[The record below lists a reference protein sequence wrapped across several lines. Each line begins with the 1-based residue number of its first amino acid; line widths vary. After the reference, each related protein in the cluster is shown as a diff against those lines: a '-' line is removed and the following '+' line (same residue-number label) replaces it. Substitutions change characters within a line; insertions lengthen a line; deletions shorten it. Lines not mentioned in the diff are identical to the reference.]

1 MATVEF
7 RQASRIYD
15 PSRPPAVSRINLD
28 IADGEFLVLVGPS
41 GCGKSTTLRM
51 LAGLEPVDE
60 GQIFIDGKDV
70 TETRPRDRDVAMVF
84 QSYALYPNMT
94 ARQNMAFALE
104 NAKVDKATIKQRVD
118 FAAKMLELEDLIDK
132 KPSAMSGGQR
142 QRVAMGRAIVREPKV
157 FLMDEPLS
165 NLDAKLRVSTRA
177 QILQLQRR
185 LRTTT
190 VYVTHD
196 QTEAMTMGDRVCVL
210 KKGILQQVDAPA
222 NLYNNPG
229 NTFVATFI
237 GSPAMTIIENVP
249 FIDGHVVGGKGHAL
263 DYYIPRELAGKVES
277 ERVIVGV
284 RPENWEIVGVNQP
297 GEHYG
302 LPVQV
307 DIVEHLGSELYV
319 YGHRQERADDV
330 IAVRGDRITVKVPR
344 GIEVDHGDTVYLRP
358 MEGGVVF
365 FDPKTEINYDYL

>member
-1 MATVEF
+1 M
-7 RQASRIYD
+7 
-15 PSRPPAVSRINLD
+15 
-28 IADGEFLVLVGPS
+28 
-41 GCGKSTTLRM
+41 
-51 LAGLEPVDE
+51 
-60 GQIFIDGKDV
+60 
-70 TETRPRDRDVAMVF
+70 
-84 QSYALYPNMT
+84 
-94 ARQNMAFALE
+94 
-104 NAKVDKATIKQRVD
+104 
-118 FAAKMLELEDLIDK
+118 
-132 KPSAMSGGQR
+132 
-142 QRVAMGRAIVREPKV
+142 
-157 FLMDEPLS
+157 
-165 NLDAKLRVSTRA
+165 
-177 QILQLQRR
+177 
-185 LRTTT
+185 
-190 VYVTHD
+190 
-196 QTEAMTMGDRVCVL
+196 
-210 KKGILQQVDAPA
+210 
-222 NLYNNPG
+222 
-229 NTFVATFI
+229 
-237 GSPAMTIIENVP
+237 P

-263 DYYIPRELAGKVES
+263 DYYIPRELAAKVES